1 MSDLTSVLYSS
12 LDDLVKQNVINEG
25 GGVLNILLSIVSS
38 KQDFIKDHTKFLW
51 KGCFVGF
58 WRGAGFVQL
67 IAHLDDLCIDIWLF
81 MLNIPRERRV
91 QLRVTRKNMFFYV
104 VHTK

>member
-1 MSDLTSVLYSS
+1 MVLYSS
-12 LDDLVKQNVINEG
+12 LDDLVQQKIINEG